1 MTTATALPT
10 LTYGP
15 GSTLDEF
22 RTALTGA
29 RRRGPIALGQ
39 YGPEVLSYDLVRTVL
54 RDSRFVNPQGS
65 GLVVQGITSG
75 PVWDLVTKL
84 LISLEGAEHNRL
96 RRLVARAFT
105 PRAAERMR
113 EACVEVITE
122 LVDRRLGAGRCDVV
136 ADIATP
142 YPVPII
148 CALLGAPASDWQ
160 SFTGWAA
167 DITQVFGLSVR
178 EHEARI
184 LRAWTELSVYVE
196 QLIADR
202 RSALG
207 DDLIS
212 ELIRSEDDGDRLSH
226 AELANLTALLLIAGT
241 DTTRNQLAAAVQVLA
256 GHPEQWELLAQR
268 PDLAPQA
275 VEELMRHTPITIG
288 AMRIATVDVDLGG
301 LTVPAGTPVIA
312 SSAAANRDP
321 AVFPDPDRL
330 DITRQGAA
338 PMQSFGG
345 GMHYCLGAHLAR
357 VELVEALRVITA
369 RLTEVRV
376 AGPVPWKPMTGI
388 SGPVALPIEFTARQP
403 ANPVFPSGA

>member
-15 GSTLDEF
+15 ESTLDEF

-75 PVWDLVTKL
+75 PVWDLVAKL

-275 VEELMRHTPITIG
+275 VEELMRHTPIVLG
-288 AMRIATVDVDLGG
+288 AMRVATVDVELGG
-301 LTVPAGTPVIA
+301 MTFPAGSTLIVN
-312 SSAAANRDP
+312 SAAANRDP
-321 AVFPDPDRL
+321 QVFTDPDRL

-338 PMQSFGG
+338 PMQTFGG
-345 GMHYCLGAHLAR
+345 GVHYCLGAHLAR
-357 VELVEALRVITA
+357 VEMTEALRVITA

-388 SGPVALPIEFTARQP
+388 SGPVALPIEFTPRRS
-403 ANPVFPSGA
+403 ANPIFPRGA

>member
-15 GSTLDEF
+15 ESTLDEF

-275 VEELMRHTPITIG
+275 VEELMRHTPIVLG
-288 AMRIATVDVDLGG
+288 AMRVATVDVELGG
-301 LTVPAGTPVIA
+301 MTFPAGSTLIVN
-312 SSAAANRDP
+312 SAAANRDP
-321 AVFPDPDRL
+321 QVFTDPDRL

-338 PMQSFGG
+338 PMQTFGG
-345 GMHYCLGAHLAR
+345 GVHYCLGAHLAR
-357 VELVEALRVITA
+357 VEMTEALRVITA